1 MKSVSHTPPPRRR
14 AFWIGFIAS
23 LAVCCMAGMVFLAC
37 HGQFGDFAQHAL
49 RRAGGRAP
57 ASRIDAEAVKAR
69 LRRAAGPDLAFPL
82 PLPHLLVCKEYKELD
97 LFSGE
102 RFIKR
107 YKVSLA
113 NPADGTFYIAA
124 HALPRGK
131 EPVFIGLDTR
141 LTTGTAASA
150 SPSIGILGMG
160 GEAGAPGPTV
170 SGPSNSRSVIGMPEG
185 DAAEILVATPAGAP
199 VVIEQ

>member
-1 MKSVSHTPPPRRR
+1 METRRHTPPPRRK
-14 AFWIGFIAS
+14 AFWIGFTVS
-23 LAVCCMAGMVFLAC
+23 LAVSLTASMVFLAC
-37 HGQFGDFAQHAL
+37 HGQFGGFAQHAL
-49 RRAGGRAP
+49 RRLP

-82 PLPHLLVCKEYKELD
+82 PLPRLLVCKEYKELD

-113 NPADGTFYIAA
+113 SPAEGTFYTAA
-124 HALPRGK
+124 HALPRGQ
-131 EPVFIGLDTR
+131 EPVFIGLDAR
-141 LTTGTAASA
+141 PTTGTAASLA
-150 SPSIGILGMG
+150 PATFGILGTG
-160 GEAGAPGPTV
+160 GAVGMAGPAVSATSPT
-170 SGPSNSRSVIGMPEG
+170 SVIGMPEG
-185 DAAEILVATPAGAP
+185 DAAEIMVSTPAGAP